1 MGVEEGLKK
10 YPVVAKV
17 FVLFLRSVLMIGE
30 QCSTIDEEV
39 SPADAYELLG
49 NYFELEI
56 TYYDNCVRFNQVDVF
71 VYL

>member
-1 MGVEEGLKK
+1 MEEGLKK

>member
-1 MGVEEGLKK
+1 MEEGLKK

-30 QCSTIDEEV
+30 QCSTIDEEI

>member
-30 QCSTIDEEV
+30 QCSTIDEEI

>member
-17 FVLFLRSVLMIGE
+17 FVLFLRSVVMIGE